1 MILNTI
7 YLEEVEKIVI
17 PKIKYLRTRSRSSK
31 LSRRLLLSL
40 IEIKIQR
47 GRYRVAE
54 VLIKELLDIYD
65 RLAKYNTND

>member
-17 PKIKYLRTRSRSSK
+17 PEIKHLRTCSRSSK

-40 IEIKIQR
+40 IEIEIRR

-54 VLIKELLDIYD
+54 VLIKELLDIYN